1 MVHEG
6 GYSEVYVPFC
16 GHAIMEALSGHNLVG
31 NPALEIFQGQQLSQ
45 KMHDGL
51 KNEMASEHDLV

>member
-1 MVHEG
+1 LVHEG

-31 NPALEIFQGQQLSQ
+31 NPALEIFKVNSYP
-45 KMHDGL
+45 KECMT
-51 KNEMASEHDLV
+51 A